1 MSKKRTIA
9 LHIQTEVQFYALEPL
24 LKELKKCP
32 YELIILIEKHED
44 DDDGQFEKSR
54 GTVELMKQY
63 GYKVEYTEENQDKVF
78 DLCLTPYMDGVI
90 NAKCYLKY
98 EYGSLNTKPILT
110 YLPSIMRGFHGFLC
124 NSTDGVNLLS
134 VYGRTFPVDNLRFL
148 GKKKQVNK
156 SKKKIILFAP
166 TYNDEYD
173 AKENAKI
180 IEELKKKYHVIVKA
194 HHGINYLKINAEKK
208 KQIQKGPDEYYGSE
222 VNIVDLLMRADVCL
236 ANNSSVIGD
245 AMRAGVPCVVFT
257 HDIDLFRWQDFH
269 TTQYTLYK
277 EGKLLVCKDVKNIVK
292 TVDEALTAKYKK
304 NWKELEDRFFPKE
317 YRTGVKGYL
326 DAINYYL
333 NDPDAEKAIML
344 HDYNISETVDA
355 ISKRD
360 ADVRKLLDDNDL
372 MRGALDDFSKRK
384 LYKLADK
391 FYKLEGKVIEIKKR
405 KNEQK

>member
-32 YELIILIEKHED
+32 YELIILIEKHEG

-90 NAKCYLKY
+90 NARCYLKY

-292 TVDEALTAKYKK
+292 TVDEALTTKYKK

-333 NDPDAEKAIML
+333 NDPDAEKAIIL

-355 ISKRD
+355 INKRD